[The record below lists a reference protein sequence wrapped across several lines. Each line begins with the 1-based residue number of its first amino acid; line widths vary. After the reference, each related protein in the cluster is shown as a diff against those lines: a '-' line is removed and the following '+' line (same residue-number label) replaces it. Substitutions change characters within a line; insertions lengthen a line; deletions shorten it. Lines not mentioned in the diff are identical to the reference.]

1 MPGEPNFDGNA
12 SMPLRDGQDRPAG
25 FGLPVVVDDRLAE
38 ALGDPARGRLVERL
52 AGEEQR
58 RSDDRS
64 YFFRKAGSCF
74 FSTRIAVG
82 AENIVVTLYF
92 STRLH
97 QMPPSGRIGMPS
109 YMIVAMPA
117 ISGP

>member
-1 MPGEPNFDGNA
+1 MI
-12 SMPLRDGQDRPAG
+12 
-25 FGLPVVVDDRLAE
+25 GLPSASAIQR
-38 ALGDPARGRLVERL
+38 RGRLVERL

-58 RSDDRS
+58 AQRSTGRAS
-64 YFFRKAGSCF
+64 RRYVGSCF

-82 AENIVVTLYF
+82 AVNITVTLYF

-97 QMPPSGRIGMPS
+97 QMPASGRIGRPS

>member
-1 MPGEPNFDGNA
+1 MI
-12 SMPLRDGQDRPAG
+12 
-25 FGLPVVVDDRLAE
+25 GLPIASAIHE
-38 ALGDPARGRLVERL
+38 AVGSSSGSPARNRARRL
-52 AGEEQR
+52 
-58 RSDDRS
+58 DRS
-64 YFFRKAGSCF
+64 YWRRYFGSCF

-82 AENIVVTLYF
+82 AVNIAVTLYF

-97 QMPPSGRIGMPS
+97 QMPASGRIGRPS

>member
-1 MPGEPNFDGNA
+1 MI
-12 SMPLRDGQDRPAG
+12 
-25 FGLPVVVDDRLAE
+25 GLSIAAE
-38 ALGDPARGRLVERL
+38 IQVAVGSSSGSPARKS
-52 AGEEQR
+52 A
-58 RSDDRS
+58 RSDEMSCWRR
-64 YFFRKAGSCF
+64 YFGSCF

-82 AENIVVTLYF
+82 AVNIAVTLYF

-97 QMPPSGRIGMPS
+97 QTPGSGRIGSPS